1 MNRPRRTNLLHVLV
15 LLGLA
20 MAAVGPAAASEA
32 VPKLV
37 HLIVEDDELIA
48 SNVRG
53 SRFDKLK
60 LSAKEVVEK
69 QAVAEAVIIVV
80 TNQRIIGYSVYGG
93 SWRPLRTEAG
103 ERILSVEVEDY
114 SALVQTNRRWL
125 NFNGKSGVWGK
136 FDR

>member
-1 MNRPRRTNLLHVLV
+1 MYRHRNLYRVCMLV

-60 LSAKEVVEK
+60 LSAKEVIKK
-69 QAVAEAVIIVV
+69 QAVAEAVIVVV
-80 TNQRIIGYSVYGG
+80 TNQRIIGYSVFGA

-125 NFNGKSGVWGK
+125 NFNGKSGVWGET
-136 FDR
+136 DR